1 MQALTWN
8 HRILQTDVNE
18 RPKSMITAILT
29 TSRNAVDYGLPLE
42 KICHKH
48 LHITFTMKRIF
59 IGILNREMDTKIHL
73 K

>member
-42 KICHKH
+42 KTCHIYMSH
-48 LHITFTMKRIF
+48 L
-59 IGILNREMDTKIHL
+59 L
-73 K
+73 